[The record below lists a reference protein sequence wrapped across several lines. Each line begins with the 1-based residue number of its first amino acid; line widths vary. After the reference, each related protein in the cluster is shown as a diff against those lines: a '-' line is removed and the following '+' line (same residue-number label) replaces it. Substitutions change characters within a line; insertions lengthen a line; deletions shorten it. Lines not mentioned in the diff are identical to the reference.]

1 MRTTILAYAIA
12 LVGLITM
19 ALGLWGLCILV
30 LERMRVRLRSSPRV
44 LTPALRYYA
53 VAIGMISGGLGLIGL
68 AQALRLLAEIL
79 TTGAAVD
86 GHFTH

>member
-1 MRTTILAYAIA
+1 MRTTVLAYAIA

-19 ALGLWGLCILV
+19 GLGIWGFFGLV
-30 LERMRVRLRSSPRV
+30 FERKRVRLRSSPRV

-53 VAIGMISGGLGLIGL
+53 VAIGMISGGLGLIGV

-79 TTGAAVD
+79 ITGAAVD
-86 GHFTH
+86 GHFTR

>member
-19 ALGLWGLCILV
+19 ALGIWGFFSLV
-30 LERMRVRLRSSPRV
+30 FERKRVRLPSSPRV

-53 VAIGMISGGLGLIGL
+53 VAIGMISGGIGLIGV

-86 GHFTH
+86 GH

>member
-19 ALGLWGLCILV
+19 ALGLWGFCILV

-68 AQALRLLAEIL
+68 GQALRHQAEIFN
-79 TTGAAVD
+79 TGAAVD